1 MNAVERLRHYGNN
14 LLKEKAWEVEGS
26 VPDSWPSQGTVDFE
40 MVQMKCVVLHRL
52 RKLARQTGVF
62 TDGGVLHRYRAKLE
76 PALNNFSAHIDD
88 KEKIG
93 VAGRTGSG
101 KRCAPV
107 PVPPAHMSHSVS
119 DGSPGVVLTLDT
131 RTTSLHA
138 AR

>member
-26 VPDSWPSQGTVDFE
+26 VPDTWPSQGKVDFE
-40 MVQMKCVVLHRL
+40 MVQMKFVHPSYQGSV
-52 RKLARQTGVF
+52 A
-62 TDGGVLHRYRAKLE
+62 GVLWCTTANRSSDPCRYRAKLE

-101 KRCAPV
+101 KRCDLS
-107 PVPPAHMSHSVS
+107 SHRWRSVS
-119 DGSPGVVLTLDT
+119 AGPSMHP
-131 RTTSLHA
+131 A
-138 AR
+138 QP